1 MAGDAVNATR
11 GRRRRI
17 SRRLVFALAA
27 LLIVAAGVWVAFQP
41 RVANHFSYALPGKD
55 GLPTY
60 IYAHGRRYQS
70 LQVCAGDDWCQ
81 HDRLQQLIP
90 RCYTQADL
98 RAMHMWPL
106 VQASTMLTV
115 FGAPHPILSPQG
127 ESGIMQSF
135 VMADGTGCYVTYAL
149 EGGP

>member
-27 LLIVAAGVWVAFQP
+27 LLIVAADVWVAFQP

-106 VQASTMLTV
+106 AQASTMLML
-115 FGAPHPILSPQG
+115 FGAPQPILSPQG

-135 VMADGTGCYVTYAL
+135 VMADGTDCYVTYAL

>member
-27 LLIVAAGVWVAFQP
+27 LLIVATGVWVAFQP

-70 LQVCAGDDWCQ
+70 LQVCAGDDWCR
-81 HDRLQQLIP
+81 HDRL
-90 RCYTQADL
+90 CYTQADL

-106 VQASTMLTV
+106 VQASTMLTL
-115 FGAPHPILSPQG
+115 FGAPQPILSPQG

>member
-1 MAGDAVNATR
+1 M
-11 GRRRRI
+11 
-17 SRRLVFALAA
+17 SLLVGA

-41 RVANHFSYALPGKD
+41 RVANHFSYALPGRD

-81 HDRLQQLIP
+81 QDRLQQLIP

-98 RAMHMWPL
+98 RAVHMWPL
-106 VQASTMLTV
+106 VRVSTMLTL
-115 FGAPHPILSPQG
+115 FGAPQAILSPRG
-127 ESGIMQSF
+127 ESGVMQAF
-135 VMADGTGCYVTYAL
+135 VMADGPDCYVTYGL

>member
-1 MAGDAVNATR
+1 MEENAVNATR
-11 GRRRRI
+11 GRRRI
-17 SRRLVFALAA
+17 PRRLVFALAA

-41 RVANHFSYALPGKD
+41 RVANHFSYALPGRD

-81 HDRLQQLIP
+81 RDRLQQLIP

-106 VQASTMLTV
+106 VQVSTMLTL
-115 FGAPHPILSPQG
+115 FGAPQPILSPQG
-127 ESGIMQSF
+127 ESGVMQSF
-135 VMADGTGCYVTYAL
+135 VMADGPDCYVTYAL